1 VIRAIVLAAGAS
13 SRMRRPKA
21 GIVLPGTKTTFLE
34 RIVQSLLDAGLPDVV
49 VVTGANPEAA
59 RRSWSGP
66 DDRVRFVHNARWE
79 EGQLGSLQCGLAAI
93 DSPGL
98 DAALVSLV
106 DVPLVLP
113 STIARLVGAW
123 RETRAPI
130 VRPSRMGAHGHP
142 VIFDRAVFGE
152 LRAASP
158 LEGAK
163 PVIRAHLER
172 IVHVEVD
179 DPGAFRD
186 FDTPDDLSV
195 IEP

>member
-1 VIRAIVLAAGAS
+1 MVLAGGAS

-21 GIVLPGTKTTFLE
+21 GVILPGTQTTFLA

-49 VVTGANPEAA
+49 VVTGASPDAA
-59 RRSWSGP
+59 RRAWTGP
-66 DDRVRFVHNARWE
+66 DGGVRFVHNERWE

-93 DSPGL
+93 DAPDL
-98 DAALVSLV
+98 EAALVSLV
-106 DVPLVLP
+106 DVPLVQP
-113 STIARLVGAW
+113 STIVRLVGAW

-130 VRPSRMGAHGHP
+130 VRPSWLGAHGHP
-142 VIFDRAVFGE
+142 VIFDRAVFHE

-163 PVIRAHLER
+163 PVIRAHLAQ

-186 FDTPDDLSV
+186 FDTPDDLTGF
-195 IEP
+195 EQ